1 MTQKTKDRITAVAL
15 SVFAVVSTWVT
26 WDMRFQFDRHPDMFT
41 FFLFIVYAVLL
52 TVTAVVSW
60 MLWTREGKEDR
71 RHK

>member
-1 MTQKTKDRITAVAL
+1 MTRKTKDRITAVAL

-41 FFLFIVYAVLL
+41 FFLFIVYVVLL

-60 MLWTREGKEDR
+60 MLWTREGKEDSR
-71 RHK
+71 Q